1 MTRLRLGKTGL
12 NKYLKQVKRSDTEI
26 CKNCNSGAIED
37 INHYILT
44 CQAHSAHRQ
53 NLFNTLNRMNIHN
66 ITVRLLL
73 GSSDNHPTEK
83 KRISEAL
90 ALYIFN
96 TKRFQ

>member
-12 NKYLKQVKRSDTEI
+12 NKFLKEIKRSDTDI

-37 INHYILT
+37 IHHFILI
-44 CQAHSAHRQ
+44 CQVHSAPRQ

-66 ITVRLLL
+66 ITINLLL

-90 ALYIFN
+90 AIYISN